1 MFRPEGKQARLAT
14 IFHDKGKRISLD
26 EKLSWDP
33 DVDVFLQEN
42 AWMITKVCLEWAD
55 KSFKKFITDEKLE
68 GHVLLLDNLEPHIQT
83 EFREAVNKLSRI
95 VWCGL
100 PNATVLW
107 QPVDEGYAQVLK
119 GLIGV
124 EYRDWPDC
132 ENNGDQWFCN
142 KEPYTAKEQR
152 ILITWWA
159 GRAWEKLS

>member
-1 MFRPEGKQARLAT
+1 MFSLMWASKCYSPVATCGCRLCP
-14 IFHDKGKRISLD
+14 I
-26 EKLSWDP
+26 
-33 DVDVFLQEN
+33 
-42 AWMITKVCLEWAD
+42 
-55 KSFKKFITDEKLE
+55 
-68 GHVLLLDNLEPHIQT
+68 
-83 EFREAVNKLSRI
+83 
-95 VWCGL
+95 
-100 PNATVLW
+100 
-107 QPVDEGYAQVLK
+107 LK